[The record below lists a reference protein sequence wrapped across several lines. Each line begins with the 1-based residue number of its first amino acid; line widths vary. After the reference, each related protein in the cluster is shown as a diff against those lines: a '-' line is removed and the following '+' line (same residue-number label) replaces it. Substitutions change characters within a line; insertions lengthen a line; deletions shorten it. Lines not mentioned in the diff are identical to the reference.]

1 MLEFKTK
8 SSSFK
13 ESKINTN
20 DVVLDGIRN
29 ENAMFL
35 FEELISFLKSIGCKP
50 ARIKIVDENIVTK
63 QITLTIII
71 SEVEF

>member
-1 MLEFKTK
+1 LLEFKTK

-35 FEELISFLKSIGCKP
+35 FEELISFLKSKSYKP
-50 ARIKIVDENIVTK
+50 ARLKVVK
-63 QITLTIII
+63 
-71 SEVEF
+71 

>member
-35 FEELISFLKSIGCKP
+35 FEELISFLKSNGYVP
-50 ARIKIVDENIVTK
+50 ARIKIVEEDVVTK
-63 QITLTIII
+63 
-71 SEVEF
+71 